1 MYDRAPRDIVKV
13 IGSTAQNVG
22 PGSYDAEVPPKSRFK
37 ADGYAPFLS
46 MTSRETFL
54 NISDQVVAAP
64 GPGHYDPGLAQEN
77 IKGGRTLANKSKRF
91 TEQVVENPGPGAYN
105 VERYTEF
112 RQTRSAPQ
120 MQEKGKSMGLVTS
133 QLKFHRKP
141 DAPSIPTPGQAFGY
155 EECEDG
161 TLKKQDPPD
170 RDISL
175 GPAFYGVTHD
185 TRPNETKTSKTY
197 KGVHF
202 GKLTSKRMDFVGKPG
217 PGPGEYEPYM
227 EVPIRAENLNAT
239 REEAQRFDAN
249 IPRYHEVVVK
259 DAEKKAVPGP
269 GKYDIKGTF
278 DPEPPKVNTEGIEV
292 EHPPFMSQAKR
303 FTPLKTLQPAPGSYN
318 DPRNAFDSLK
328 RVTGMKRSPFGQ
340 TSVRFTPK
348 KEAKYTPGPGSY
360 NITGMGSDSMRKAYI
375 ESTRRGVFG
384 TTSVRTNN
392 ITQKDAPDL
401 PGPNHYQVKEKPFQS
416 RYHHLSSTFA
426 SVTSR
431 LKDDQTVVK
440 EVPPPGSYDVQKSYD
455 RSQIHI
461 ERAKPRTE
469 VASRKHGSFL
479 SAASRFAP
487 PRDVVIPK
495 ADVDNPGPGT
505 YNQTVRERKGNM
517 IVTKDQRFR
526 DTLKSDV
533 PGPGA
538 YEFSPLIQDTV
549 LKGTFN
555 ATLNNPITPQLESV
569 HQPGTAKHAF
579 LLGV

>member
-1 MYDRAPRDIVKV
+1 MYDRAPRDLVRTV
-13 IGSTAQNVG
+13 GSTQQTVG
-22 PGSYDAEVPPKSRFK
+22 PGSYDADTPPKTRFK

-64 GPGHYDPGLAQEN
+64 GPGHYDPGFAQDH
-77 IKGGRTLANKSKRF
+77 IKGGKTLGNKSKRF
-91 TEQVVENPGPGAYN
+91 IETIVENPGPGAYN

-112 RQTRSAPQ
+112 RRTQSAPGQ
-120 MQEKGKSMGLVTS
+120 PEKNKAMGLVTS

-141 DAPSIPTPGQAFGY
+141 DAPSIPTPGQAYGY

-175 GPAFYGVTHD
+175 GPAFYGVSHD
-185 TRPNETKTSKTY
+185 TKLGETRTSKTY

-202 GKLTSKRMDFVGKPG
+202 GKLTSKRTDFVGKPG
-217 PGPGEYEPYM
+217 PGPGEYEPYT
-227 EVPIRAENLNAT
+227 EIPLHAENLNA
-239 REEAQRFDAN
+239 REESQRYEAN
-249 IPRYHEVVVK
+249 IPRYHEAIAK
-259 DAEKKAVPGP
+259 DQEKKAIPGP

-278 DPEPPKVNTEGIEV
+278 DPQPPKVNTEGIEV

-303 FTPLKTLQPAPGSYN
+303 FIPLKTLQPAPGSYN
-318 DPRNAFDSLK
+318 DPRNAFESLK

-340 TSVRFTPK
+340 TSVRFNPV
-348 KEAKYTPGPGSY
+348 KETKFAPGPGSY

-392 ITQKDAPDL
+392 ITQKDASEL
-401 PGPNHYQVKEKPFQS
+401 PGPNHYQIKEKPFQT
-416 RYHHLSSTFA
+416 RYAHLSSTFA

-431 LKDDQTVVK
+431 LKDDNPQVK
-440 EVPPPGSYDVQKSYD
+440 DFPPPGAYDVQKSYD
-455 RSQIHI
+455 RSQIHL
-461 ERAKPRTE
+461 ERAKPRTD
-469 VASRKHGSFL
+469 VASHKHGSFM
-479 SAASRFAP
+479 SAASRFAI
-487 PRDVVIPK
+487 PRDMVTGK
-495 ADVDNPGPGT
+495 ADTDNPGPGT
-505 YNQTVRERKGNM
+505 YNQTLKEKRGNM
-517 IVTKDQRFR
+517 MVSKDQRFR
-526 DTLKSDV
+526 QTMKSDN

-555 ATLNNPITPQLESV
+555 ATLNNPITPQLEAV
-569 HQPGTAKHAF
+569 HSTGTAKHAF